1 MSQVATSPPI
11 PDPAFLKWPAS
22 ASSEYIEA
30 RRALLNEEFA
40 LRNQIERVAA
50 QRRALPPGPILPKYV
65 FEEGP
70 ADLALDGPSR
80 KICLGEVAGEGGKT
94 LVLYHMM
101 LRENAEEACPGC
113 SMFLDGLNGVAKH
126 LAQRITFV
134 VVAKAPLE
142 KLRGWARKRGWAN
155 LRLLSSYGSDFN
167 KDLGVEW
174 PAWFPKLE
182 QGPGMSVFRYE
193 VEEGKPREEGVVRH
207 LYTATPHFAEDVI
220 RGMDLL
226 SPVWNLLD
234 LTPEGRGE
242 WDARNDTV

>member
-1 MSQVATSPPI
+1 MAQAATSTPT

-22 ASSEYIEA
+22 ASPEYIEA
-30 RRALLNEEFA
+30 RRALLDEEFA

-70 ADLALDGPSR
+70 ADLTLNEPSR
-80 KICLGEVAGEGGKT
+80 EICLGEVAGAGGKT

-101 LRENAEEACPGC
+101 LGENAEEACPAC

-126 LAQRITFV
+126 LAQYITFV

-142 KLRGWARKRGWAN
+142 KVRAWARKRGWVN
-155 LRLLSSYGSDFN
+155 LRLLSSCRSEFN
-167 KDLGVEW
+167 KDMGVER
-174 PAWFPKLE
+174 PAWFSELE
-182 QGPGMSVFRYE
+182 QGPGISVFRYE
-193 VEEGKPREEGVVRH
+193 VEEGKPKEEGVMRH
-207 LYTATPHFAEDVI
+207 FYTTTPHFAEDVV

-242 WDARNDTV
+242 WNPRNDTV